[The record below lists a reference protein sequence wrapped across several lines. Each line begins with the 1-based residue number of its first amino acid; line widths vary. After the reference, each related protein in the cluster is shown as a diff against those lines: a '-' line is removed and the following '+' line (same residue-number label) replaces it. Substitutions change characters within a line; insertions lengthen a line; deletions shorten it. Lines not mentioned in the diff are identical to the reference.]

1 MKSYNGSCHCGAVQ
15 IKFLKPSAISTIT
28 ECNCSVCQ
36 KKGILHAAAQENE
49 LTLLEGKDA
58 LTLYKFGSGIAEHQ
72 FCKHCGIHV
81 FGRPRSA
88 PDRLTVN
95 VRCLDDFAEILS
107 SAKIS
112 RFDGQNHPK
121 DQTK

>member
-1 MKSYNGSCHCGAVQ
+1 M
-15 IKFLKPSAISTIT
+15 IT
-28 ECNCSVCQ
+28 ECNCSICQ
-36 KKGILHAAAQENE
+36 KKGILHTATEQNE
-49 LTLLEGKDA
+49 LTLVKGKDA
-58 LTLYKFGSGIAEHQ
+58 LTLYQFGSGVAEHQ
-72 FCKHCGIHV
+72 FCKICGIHV

-95 VRCLDDFAEILS
+95 VRCLDDFEEILS

-121 DQTK
+121 DQSP